1 MHHTYRPAATL
12 RGLPTTL
19 HRPVVG
25 EQPSLLQQG
34 EEEREGVWP
43 EGAGQEGLA
52 GGGSGEQ
59 QVECGDEAG
68 KEAGVVDKI
77 SPQDQVWLH
86 REGGC

>member
-59 QVECGDEAG
+59 QVECGDLNDWSELRRNS
-68 KEAGVVDKI
+68 I
-77 SPQDQVWLH
+77 
-86 REGGC
+86 EGLRALTTWC